1 MGIQFISGFR
11 GLDHAKQ
18 HLRRSTH
25 LGSATTSG
33 STVLNPSEAFDQ
45 QACFVYLN
53 GAMLREGTSGD
64 GGDYVLSGTNTIT
77 FNTAVAATDVIEVV
91 SFAFQNSTLPQTLK
105 EVDYAITS
113 TNATAHA
120 TSRVTDGDYDTSADT
135 LIKSSHGLVVGDVI
149 NVISAT
155 PTSGTTITAGRYK
168 VLTVT
173 DSGNVVLTDIDGN
186 ALAFANDSDA
196 DVTYDI
202 VFSLSV
208 PNLTVVNHAMVYLN
222 GMLLVEDTDYFR
234 DQQQI
239 TLDKTVNIATGHQ
252 IAIRHFGS
260 YVTAADGE
268 VQRTG
273 ITITDDTHNLLLS
286 SSDLVNST
294 TATFHLQVS
303 VRHVTATNDAYRIA
317 NLFVRAEKAVPAD
330 CYLHLVADAGNI
342 ATGHQLAIRSFGSFA
357 LEREAEKQETGI
369 TVVDDTHNILI
380 QSSDLVSN
388 TTTTFQL
395 QVSVRHVTAT
405 NDAYRIANFFVRAE
419 KAVPADCYLHTIADA
434 GNIASTFEVL
444 DENGYSAASDMT
456 DGNVG
461 VGITADASGW
471 YVYLANR
478 AGYSIVAGFKASAI
492 SN

>member
-1 MGIQFISGFR
+1 MGIKYISGFR
-11 GLDHAKQ
+11 GLDNAKQ

-25 LGSATTSG
+25 LGSAASG
-33 STVLNPSEAFDQ
+33 GTVLNPSEAFDQ

-53 GAMLREGTSGD
+53 GTMLREGTTGA

-77 FNTAVAATDVIEVV
+77 FNTAVAATDLIEVV
-91 SFAFQNSTLPQTLK
+91 SYAFQNPTLPQTMQ
-105 EVDYAITS
+105 EVDYAVIAADETLQ
-113 TNATAHA
+113 A

-135 LIKSSHGLVVGDVI
+135 LIKGSHGLVVGNVI

-202 VFSLSV
+202 VFSLTV

-222 GMLLVEDTDYFR
+222 GMLLVEDTDYYR

-286 SSDLVNST
+286 SSDLVNNT
-294 TATFHLQVS
+294 TAAFH
-303 VRHVTATNDAYRIA
+303 
-317 NLFVRAEKAVPAD
+317 
-330 CYLHLVADAGNI
+330 
-342 ATGHQLAIRSFGSFA
+342 
-357 LEREAEKQETGI
+357 
-369 TVVDDTHNILI
+369 
-380 QSSDLVSN
+380 
-388 TTTTFQL
+388 L

-461 VGITADASGW
+461 IGITADASGW

>member
-1 MGIQFISGFR
+1 MGIKYISGFR
-11 GLDHAKQ
+11 GLDNAKQ

-25 LGSATTSG
+25 LGSATTSS

-53 GAMLREGTSGD
+53 GAMLREGASGA

-77 FNTAVAATDVIEVV
+77 FNTAVASTDIIEVV
-91 SFAFQNSTLPQTLK
+91 SYAFQNPTLPQTLR
-105 EVDYAITS
+105 EVDHIVTA
-113 TNATAHA
+113 TNSAAHA

-135 LIKSSHGLVVGDVI
+135 LIKASHGLVVGDVI
-149 NVISAT
+149 SVISAT
-155 PTSGTTITAGRYK
+155 GTDTIAAGRYK

-186 ALAFANDSDA
+186 ALSFGGDSDA
-196 DVTYDI
+196 DVTYDV
-202 VFSLSV
+202 VFSLTV

-222 GMLLVEDTDYFR
+222 GMLLVENTDYFR

-239 TLDKTVNIATGHQ
+239 TLDKTV
-252 IAIRHFGS
+252 
-260 YVTAADGE
+260 
-268 VQRTG
+268 
-273 ITITDDTHNLLLS
+273 
-286 SSDLVNST
+286 
-294 TATFHLQVS
+294 
-303 VRHVTATNDAYRIA
+303 
-317 NLFVRAEKAVPAD
+317 
-330 CYLHLVADAGNI
+330 NI

-405 NDAYRIANFFVRAE
+405 NDAYRIANLFVRAE
-419 KAVPADCYLHTIADA
+419 KNVPADCYLHLVSDA
-434 GNIASTFEVL
+434 GNIASALEVL
-444 DENGYSAASDMT
+444 DVDDYSAASDMT

-461 VGITADASGW
+461 IGITADANGW

-478 AGYSIVAGFKASAI
+478 AGHSIVAGFKATAI

>member
-1 MGIQFISGFR
+1 MGIKYISGFR

-25 LGSATTSG
+25 LGSAATG
-33 STVLNPSEAFDQ
+33 GTVLNPSEAFDQ

-53 GAMLREGTSGD
+53 GTMLREGTSGN

-77 FNTAVAATDVIEVV
+77 FNTAVAATDLIEVI
-91 SFAFQNSTLPQTLK
+91 SYAFQNPTLPQTMQ
-105 EVDYAITS
+105 EVDHAVIAAET
-113 TNATAHA
+113 TLHATA
-120 TSRVTDGDYDTSADT
+120 RVTDGDFTTATDT
-135 LIKSSHGLVVGDVI
+135 LVKASHGLVVGNVI

-155 PTSGTTITAGRYK
+155 ATTGTTITAGRYK

-186 ALAFANDSDA
+186 VLAFANDSDA
-196 DVTYDI
+196 DVTYDV

-222 GMLLVEDTDYFR
+222 GMLLVEDTDYYR

-286 SSDLVNST
+286 SSDLINNT
-294 TATFHLQVS
+294 TSTFH
-303 VRHVTATNDAYRIA
+303 
-317 NLFVRAEKAVPAD
+317 
-330 CYLHLVADAGNI
+330 
-342 ATGHQLAIRSFGSFA
+342 
-357 LEREAEKQETGI
+357 
-369 TVVDDTHNILI
+369 
-380 QSSDLVSN
+380 
-388 TTTTFQL
+388 L

-461 VGITADASGW
+461 IGITADASGW

>member
-1 MGIQFISGFR
+1 MFDST
-11 GLDHAKQ
+11 
-18 HLRRSTH
+18 LR
-25 LGSATTSG
+25 LQ
-33 STVLNPSEAFDQ
+33 LI
-45 QACFVYLN
+45 
-53 GAMLREGTSGD
+53 
-64 GGDYVLSGTNTIT
+64 LSGTNTIT
-77 FNTAVAATDVIEVV
+77 FNTAVAATDLIEVI
-91 SFAFQNSTLPQTLK
+91 SYAFQNPTLPQTMQEIDHAVIAAETTLH
-105 EVDYAITS
+105 
-113 TNATAHA
+113 ATA
-120 TSRVTDGDYDTSADT
+120 RVTDGDFTTATDT
-135 LIKSSHGLVVGDVI
+135 LVKASHGLLVGNVI

-155 PTSGTTITAGRYK
+155 ATTGTTITAGRYK

-186 ALAFANDSDA
+186 VLAFANDSDA
-196 DVTYDI
+196 DVTYDV

-222 GMLLVEDTDYFR
+222 GMLLVEDTDYYR

-286 SSDLVNST
+286 SSDLINNT
-294 TATFHLQVS
+294 TSTFH
-303 VRHVTATNDAYRIA
+303 
-317 NLFVRAEKAVPAD
+317 
-330 CYLHLVADAGNI
+330 
-342 ATGHQLAIRSFGSFA
+342 
-357 LEREAEKQETGI
+357 
-369 TVVDDTHNILI
+369 
-380 QSSDLVSN
+380 
-388 TTTTFQL
+388 L

-461 VGITADASGW
+461 IGITADASGW

>member
-1 MGIQFISGFR
+1 MGIKYISGFR

-25 LGSATTSG
+25 LGSAATG
-33 STVLNPSEAFDQ
+33 GTVLNPSEAFDQ

-53 GAMLREGTSGD
+53 GTMLREGTSGN

-77 FNTAVAATDVIEVV
+77 FNTAVAATDLIEVI
-91 SFAFQNSTLPQTLK
+91 SYAFQNPTLPQTMQ
-105 EVDYAITS
+105 EVDYAVIAADETLQ
-113 TNATAHA
+113 A
-120 TSRVTDGDYDTSADT
+120 TSRVTNGDFTTATDT
-135 LIKSSHGLVVGDVI
+135 LVKASHGLLVGNVI

-155 PTSGTTITAGRYK
+155 ATTGTTITAGRYK

-186 ALAFANDSDA
+186 VLAFANDSDA
-196 DVTYDI
+196 DVTYDV

-222 GMLLVEDTDYFR
+222 GMLLVEDTDYYR

-286 SSDLVNST
+286 SSDLINNT
-294 TATFHLQVS
+294 TSTFH
-303 VRHVTATNDAYRIA
+303 
-317 NLFVRAEKAVPAD
+317 
-330 CYLHLVADAGNI
+330 
-342 ATGHQLAIRSFGSFA
+342 
-357 LEREAEKQETGI
+357 
-369 TVVDDTHNILI
+369 
-380 QSSDLVSN
+380 
-388 TTTTFQL
+388 L

-461 VGITADASGW
+461 IGITADASGW

>member
-1 MGIQFISGFR
+1 MGIKYISGFR
-11 GLDHAKQ
+11 GLDNAKQ

-25 LGSATTSG
+25 LGSAASG
-33 STVLNPSEAFDQ
+33 GTVLNPSEAFDQ

-53 GAMLREGTSGD
+53 GTMLREGTTGA

-77 FNTAVAATDVIEVV
+77 FNTAVAATDLIEVV
-91 SFAFQNSTLPQTLK
+91 SYAFQNPTLPQTMQ
-105 EVDYAITS
+105 EVDHAVIAAET
-113 TNATAHA
+113 TLHA
-120 TSRVTDGDYDTSADT
+120 TSRVTDGDFTTATDT
-135 LIKSSHGLVVGDVI
+135 LIKGSHGLVVGDVI

-155 PTSGTTITAGRYK
+155 ATSGTTITAGRYK

-186 ALAFANDSDA
+186 ALAFANNSDA
-196 DVTYDI
+196 DVTYDV

-222 GMLLVEDTDYFR
+222 GMLLVEDTDYYR

-286 SSDLVNST
+286 SSDLVNNT
-294 TATFHLQVS
+294 TAAFH
-303 VRHVTATNDAYRIA
+303 
-317 NLFVRAEKAVPAD
+317 
-330 CYLHLVADAGNI
+330 
-342 ATGHQLAIRSFGSFA
+342 
-357 LEREAEKQETGI
+357 
-369 TVVDDTHNILI
+369 
-380 QSSDLVSN
+380 
-388 TTTTFQL
+388 L

-419 KAVPADCYLHTIADA
+419 KAVPADCYVHALSDA

>member
-1 MGIQFISGFR
+1 MGIKYISGFR
-11 GLDHAKQ
+11 GLDNAKQ

-25 LGSATTSG
+25 LGSAASG
-33 STVLNPSEAFDQ
+33 GTVLNPSEAFDQ

-53 GAMLREGTSGD
+53 GTMLREGTSGN

-77 FNTAVAATDVIEVV
+77 FNTAVASTDIIEVV
-91 SFAFQNSTLPQTLK
+91 SYAFQNPTLPQTMQ
-105 EVDYAITS
+105 EIDHAVIAGE
-113 TNATAHA
+113 ATLHA
-120 TSRVTDGDYDTSADT
+120 TSRVTDGDYDTSEDT
-135 LIKSSHGLVVGDVI
+135 LIKASHGLVVGDVI

-155 PTSGTTITAGRYK
+155 ATSGTTIVAGRYK

-173 DSGNVVLTDIDGN
+173 DSGNVILTDIDGN
-186 ALAFANDSDA
+186 ALAFANNSDA
-196 DVTYDI
+196 DVTYDV

-222 GMLLVEDTDYFR
+222 GLLLVEDTDYYR
-234 DQQQI
+234 DQQRI

-273 ITITDDTHNLLLS
+273 ITITDDTHNLLMS
-286 SSDLVNST
+286 SSDLINNT
-294 TATFHLQVS
+294 TA
-303 VRHVTATNDAYRIA
+303 
-317 NLFVRAEKAVPAD
+317 
-330 CYLHLVADAGNI
+330 
-342 ATGHQLAIRSFGSFA
+342 
-357 LEREAEKQETGI
+357 
-369 TVVDDTHNILI
+369 
-380 QSSDLVSN
+380 
-388 TTTTFQL
+388 TFQL

>member
-135 LIKSSHGLVVGDVI
+135 LIKASHGLVVGDVI

-155 PTSGTTITAGRYK
+155 ASSGSDTISAGRYK

-186 ALAFANDSDA
+186 ALSFANDSDA
-196 DVTYDI
+196 DVTYDV
-202 VFSLSV
+202 VFSISV
-208 PNLTVVNHAMVYLN
+208 PGLTAFNHVMLYLN
-222 GMLLVEDTDYFR
+222 GMLLVENTDYFR

-239 TLDKTVNIATGHQ
+239 TLDKTVNIVAGHQ
-252 IAIRHFGS
+252 LAIRSFGS
-260 YVTAADGE
+260 FAVEREAEKQG
-268 VQRTG
+268 TG
-273 ITITDDTHNLLLS
+273 ITLTDDTHNLILRNTDLS
-286 SSDLVNST
+286 ASNV
-294 TATFHLQVS
+294 TAAFHLQVS
-303 VRHVTATNDAYRIA
+303 FRHVTTTNDSYRIA
-317 NLFVRAEKAVPAD
+317 NLFVRAEKAVPA
-330 CYLHLVADAGNI
+330 L
-342 ATGHQLAIRSFGSFA
+342 
-357 LEREAEKQETGI
+357 
-369 TVVDDTHNILI
+369 
-380 QSSDLVSN
+380 
-388 TTTTFQL
+388 TT
-395 QVSVRHVTAT
+395 SP
-405 NDAYRIANFFVRAE
+405 D
-419 KAVPADCYLHTIADA
+419 
-434 GNIASTFEVL
+434 S
-444 DENGYSAASDMT
+444 
-456 DGNVG
+456 
-461 VGITADASGW
+461 
-471 YVYLANR
+471 
-478 AGYSIVAGFKASAI
+478 ASATPNCPIAPCPSNIYI
-492 SN
+492 SLTAM

>member
-1 MGIQFISGFR
+1 MGIKYISGFR
-11 GLDHAKQ
+11 GLDNAKQ

-25 LGSATTSG
+25 LGSAASG
-33 STVLNPSEAFDQ
+33 GTVLNPSEAFDQ

-53 GAMLREGTSGD
+53 GTMLREGTSGA

-77 FNTAVAATDVIEVV
+77 FNTAVAATDLIEVV
-91 SFAFQNSTLPQTLK
+91 SYAFQNPTLPQTMQ
-105 EVDYAITS
+105 EVDHAVIAGE
-113 TNATAHA
+113 ATLHA
-120 TSRVTDGDYDTSADT
+120 TSRVTDGDFTTATDT
-135 LIKSSHGLVVGDVI
+135 LIKGSHGLLVGNVI

-155 PTSGTTITAGRYK
+155 ATSGTTITAGRYK

-186 ALAFANDSDA
+186 ALAFANNSDA
-196 DVTYDI
+196 DVTYDV

-222 GMLLVEDTDYFR
+222 GMLLVEDTDYYR

-286 SSDLVNST
+286 SSDLVNNT
-294 TATFHLQVS
+294 TAAFH
-303 VRHVTATNDAYRIA
+303 
-317 NLFVRAEKAVPAD
+317 
-330 CYLHLVADAGNI
+330 
-342 ATGHQLAIRSFGSFA
+342 
-357 LEREAEKQETGI
+357 
-369 TVVDDTHNILI
+369 
-380 QSSDLVSN
+380 
-388 TTTTFQL
+388 L

-419 KAVPADCYLHTIADA
+419 KAVPADCYVHALSDA

>member
-1 MGIQFISGFR
+1 M
-11 GLDHAKQ
+11 
-18 HLRRSTH
+18 
-25 LGSATTSG
+25 
-33 STVLNPSEAFDQ
+33 
-45 QACFVYLN
+45 
-53 GAMLREGTSGD
+53 
-64 GGDYVLSGTNTIT
+64 
-77 FNTAVAATDVIEVV
+77 
-91 SFAFQNSTLPQTLK
+91 
-105 EVDYAITS
+105 
-113 TNATAHA
+113 
-120 TSRVTDGDYDTSADT
+120 
-135 LIKSSHGLVVGDVI
+135 I

-155 PTSGTTITAGRYK
+155 ATSGTTITAGRYK

-222 GMLLVEDTDYFR
+222 GMLLVEDTDYYR

-294 TATFHLQVS
+294 TAAFH
-303 VRHVTATNDAYRIA
+303 
-317 NLFVRAEKAVPAD
+317 
-330 CYLHLVADAGNI
+330 
-342 ATGHQLAIRSFGSFA
+342 
-357 LEREAEKQETGI
+357 
-369 TVVDDTHNILI
+369 
-380 QSSDLVSN
+380 
-388 TTTTFQL
+388 L

-419 KAVPADCYLHTIADA
+419 KAVPADCYLHLSLMLVILL
-434 GNIASTFEVL
+434 VPL
-444 DENGYSAASDMT
+444 
-456 DGNVG
+456 
-461 VGITADASGW
+461 
-471 YVYLANR
+471 R
-478 AGYSIVAGFKASAI
+478 C
-492 SN
+492 

>member
-1 MGIQFISGFR
+1 MGIKYISGFR
-11 GLDHAKQ
+11 GLDNAKQ

-25 LGSATTSG
+25 LGSAAAG
-33 STVLNPSEAFDQ
+33 GTVLNPSEAFDQ

-53 GAMLREGTSGD
+53 GAMLREGASGA

-77 FNTAVAATDVIEVV
+77 FNTAVAATDLIEVI
-91 SFAFQNSTLPQTLK
+91 SYAFQNPTLPQTMQ
-105 EVDYAITS
+105 EVDHAVIAAET
-113 TNATAHA
+113 TLHA
-120 TSRVTDGDYDTSADT
+120 TSRVTDGDFTTATDT
-135 LIKSSHGLVVGDVI
+135 LIKGSHGLVVGDVI

-155 PTSGTTITAGRYK
+155 ATSGTTIVAGRYK

-173 DSGNVVLTDIDGN
+173 DSGNVILTDIDGN
-186 ALAFANDSDA
+186 ALAFANNSDA
-196 DVTYDI
+196 DVTYDV

-303 VRHVTATNDAYRIA
+303 VRHVTATNDAYRIS
-317 NLFVRAEKAVPAD
+317 NLFVRAEKNVPAD
-330 CYLHLVADAGNI
+330 CYLHLISDAGNI
-342 ATGHQLAIRSFGSFA
+342 T
-357 LEREAEKQETGI
+357 
-369 TVVDDTHNILI
+369 
-380 QSSDLVSN
+380 SSL
-388 TTTTFQL
+388 
-395 QVSVRHVTAT
+395 
-405 NDAYRIANFFVRAE
+405 
-419 KAVPADCYLHTIADA
+419 
-434 GNIASTFEVL
+434 EVL
-444 DENGYSAASDMT
+444 DVDDYSAASDMT

-461 VGITADASGW
+461 IGITADASGW

-478 AGYSIVAGFKASAI
+478 AGFSIVAGFKATAI

>member
-1 MGIQFISGFR
+1 MGIKYISGFR
-11 GLDHAKQ
+11 GLDNAKQ

-25 LGSATTSG
+25 LGSATTSS

-53 GAMLREGTSGD
+53 GAMLREGASGA

-77 FNTAVAATDVIEVV
+77 FNTAVASTDIIEVV
-91 SFAFQNSTLPQTLK
+91 SYAFQNPTLPQTMQEIDHAVIASETTL
-105 EVDYAITS
+105 
-113 TNATAHA
+113 HA
-120 TSRVTDGDYDTSADT
+120 TPRVTDGDYDTSEDT
-135 LIKSSHGLVVGDVI
+135 LIEANHGLVVGDVI
-149 NVISAT
+149 SVISAT
-155 PTSGTTITAGRYK
+155 GTDTIAAGRYK

-186 ALAFANDSDA
+186 ALSFGGDSDA
-196 DVTYDI
+196 DVTYDV
-202 VFSLSV
+202 VFSLTV

-222 GMLLVEDTDYFR
+222 GLLLVEDTDYYR
-234 DQQQI
+234 DQQRI

-294 TATFHLQVS
+294 TATF
-303 VRHVTATNDAYRIA
+303 
-317 NLFVRAEKAVPAD
+317 
-330 CYLHLVADAGNI
+330 
-342 ATGHQLAIRSFGSFA
+342 
-357 LEREAEKQETGI
+357 
-369 TVVDDTHNILI
+369 
-380 QSSDLVSN
+380 
-388 TTTTFQL
+388 QL

-444 DENGYSAASDMT
+444 DEDGYSAASDMT

>member
-1 MGIQFISGFR
+1 MGIKYISGFR

-25 LGSATTSG
+25 LGSAATG
-33 STVLNPSEAFDQ
+33 GTVLNPSEAFDQ

-53 GAMLREGTSGD
+53 GTMLREGTSGN

-77 FNTAVAATDVIEVV
+77 FNTAVAATDLIEVI
-91 SFAFQNSTLPQTLK
+91 SYAFQNPTLPQTMQ
-105 EVDYAITS
+105 EVDHAVIAAET
-113 TNATAHA
+113 TLHA
-120 TSRVTDGDYDTSADT
+120 TSRVTDGDFTTATDT
-135 LIKSSHGLVVGDVI
+135 LVKASHGLGVGNVI

-155 PTSGTTITAGRYK
+155 ATTGTTITAGRYK

-186 ALAFANDSDA
+186 VLAFANDSDA
-196 DVTYDI
+196 DVTYDV

-222 GMLLVEDTDYFR
+222 GLLLVEDTDYYR

-286 SSDLVNST
+286 SSDLINNT
-294 TATFHLQVS
+294 TSTFH
-303 VRHVTATNDAYRIA
+303 
-317 NLFVRAEKAVPAD
+317 
-330 CYLHLVADAGNI
+330 
-342 ATGHQLAIRSFGSFA
+342 
-357 LEREAEKQETGI
+357 
-369 TVVDDTHNILI
+369 
-380 QSSDLVSN
+380 
-388 TTTTFQL
+388 L

-461 VGITADASGW
+461 IGITADASGW

>member
-1 MGIQFISGFR
+1 MGIKYISGFR
-11 GLDHAKQ
+11 GLDNAKQ

-25 LGSATTSG
+25 LGSAASG
-33 STVLNPSEAFDQ
+33 GTVLNPSEAFDQ

-53 GAMLREGTSGD
+53 GTMLREGTSGN

-77 FNTAVAATDVIEVV
+77 FNTAVAATDLIEVV
-91 SFAFQNSTLPQTLK
+91 SYAFQNPTLPQTMQ
-105 EVDYAITS
+105 EVDHAVIAAET
-113 TNATAHA
+113 TLHA
-120 TSRVTDGDYDTSADT
+120 TSRVTDGDFTTATDT
-135 LIKSSHGLVVGDVI
+135 LIKGSHGLVVGDVI

-155 PTSGTTITAGRYK
+155 ATSGTTITAGRYK

-186 ALAFANDSDA
+186 ALAFANNSDA
-196 DVTYDI
+196 DVTYDV

-222 GMLLVEDTDYFR
+222 GMLLVEDTDYYR

-294 TATFHLQVS
+294 TAAFH
-303 VRHVTATNDAYRIA
+303 
-317 NLFVRAEKAVPAD
+317 
-330 CYLHLVADAGNI
+330 
-342 ATGHQLAIRSFGSFA
+342 
-357 LEREAEKQETGI
+357 
-369 TVVDDTHNILI
+369 
-380 QSSDLVSN
+380 
-388 TTTTFQL
+388 L

>member
-1 MGIQFISGFR
+1 MGIKYISGFR
-11 GLDHAKQ
+11 GLDNAKQ

-25 LGSATTSG
+25 LGSATTG
-33 STVLNPSEAFDQ
+33 GTVLNPSEAFDQ

-53 GAMLREGTSGD
+53 GAMLREGTSGN

-77 FNTAVAATDVIEVV
+77 FNTAVASTDVIEVI
-91 SFAFQNSTLPQTLK
+91 SYAFQNPTLPQTMQ
-105 EVDYAITS
+105 EVDHVVTS
-113 TNATAHA
+113 TNSAAHA
-120 TSRVTDGDYDTSADT
+120 TARVSDGDYDTSADT
-135 LIKSSHGLVVGDVI
+135 LIKGSHGLVVGDVI
-149 NVISAT
+149 SVISAT
-155 PTSGTTITAGRYK
+155 GTDTIAAGRYK

-173 DSGNVVLTDIDGN
+173 DAGNVVLTDIDGN
-186 ALAFANDSDA
+186 ALSFGGDSDA
-196 DVTYDI
+196 DVTYDV

-294 TATFHLQVS
+294 TATF
-303 VRHVTATNDAYRIA
+303 
-317 NLFVRAEKAVPAD
+317 
-330 CYLHLVADAGNI
+330 
-342 ATGHQLAIRSFGSFA
+342 
-357 LEREAEKQETGI
+357 
-369 TVVDDTHNILI
+369 
-380 QSSDLVSN
+380 
-388 TTTTFQL
+388 QL

-444 DENGYSAASDMT
+444 DENDYSAASDMT

>member
-1 MGIQFISGFR
+1 MGIKYISGFR

-25 LGSATTSG
+25 LGSVTTSS
-33 STVLNPSEAFDQ
+33 STVLNPSEAFDP

-53 GAMLREGTSGD
+53 GAMLREGTSGN

-77 FNTAVAATDVIEVV
+77 FNTAVAATDLIEVI
-91 SFAFQNSTLPQTLK
+91 SYAFQNPTLPQTMQ
-105 EVDYAITS
+105 EVDHAVIAAET
-113 TNATAHA
+113 TLHATA
-120 TSRVTDGDYDTSADT
+120 RVTDGDFTTATDT
-135 LIKSSHGLVVGDVI
+135 LVKASHGLVVGNVI

-155 PTSGTTITAGRYK
+155 ATTGTTITAGRYK

-186 ALAFANDSDA
+186 VLAFANDSDA
-196 DVTYDI
+196 DVTYDV

-222 GMLLVEDTDYFR
+222 GLLLVEDTDYYR

-286 SSDLVNST
+286 SSDLTNST
-294 TATFHLQVS
+294 TA
-303 VRHVTATNDAYRIA
+303 A
-317 NLFVRAEKAVPAD
+317 
-330 CYLHLVADAGNI
+330 
-342 ATGHQLAIRSFGSFA
+342 
-357 LEREAEKQETGI
+357 
-369 TVVDDTHNILI
+369 
-380 QSSDLVSN
+380 
-388 TTTTFQL
+388 FQL

-461 VGITADASGW
+461 IGITADASGW

>member
-1 MGIQFISGFR
+1 MGIKYISGFR
-11 GLDHAKQ
+11 GLDNAKQ

-25 LGSATTSG
+25 LGSAASG
-33 STVLNPSEAFDQ
+33 GTVLNPSEAFDQ

-53 GAMLREGTSGD
+53 GTMLREGTTGA

-77 FNTAVAATDVIEVV
+77 FNTAVAATDLIEVV
-91 SFAFQNSTLPQTLK
+91 SYAFQNPTLPQTMQ
-105 EVDYAITS
+105 EVDHAVIAAET
-113 TNATAHA
+113 TLHA
-120 TSRVTDGDYDTSADT
+120 TSRVTDGDFTTATDT
-135 LIKSSHGLVVGDVI
+135 LIKGSHGLVVGDVI

-155 PTSGTTITAGRYK
+155 ATSGTTITAGRYK

-186 ALAFANDSDA
+186 ALAFANNSDA
-196 DVTYDI
+196 DVTYDV

-222 GMLLVEDTDYFR
+222 GMLLVEDTDYYR

-294 TATFHLQVS
+294 TA
-303 VRHVTATNDAYRIA
+303 
-317 NLFVRAEKAVPAD
+317 
-330 CYLHLVADAGNI
+330 
-342 ATGHQLAIRSFGSFA
+342 
-357 LEREAEKQETGI
+357 
-369 TVVDDTHNILI
+369 
-380 QSSDLVSN
+380 
-388 TTTTFQL
+388 TFQL

>member
-1 MGIQFISGFR
+1 MGIKYISGFR

-25 LGSATTSG
+25 LGSAATG
-33 STVLNPSEAFDQ
+33 GTVLNPSEAFDQ

-53 GAMLREGTSGD
+53 GTMLREGTSGN

-77 FNTAVAATDVIEVV
+77 FNTAVAATDLIEVI
-91 SFAFQNSTLPQTLK
+91 SYAFQNPTLPQTMQ
-105 EVDYAITS
+105 EVDYAVIAADETLQ
-113 TNATAHA
+113 A
-120 TSRVTDGDYDTSADT
+120 TSRVTNGDFTTATDT
-135 LIKSSHGLVVGDVI
+135 LVKASHGLVVGNVI

-155 PTSGTTITAGRYK
+155 ATTGTTITAGRYK

-186 ALAFANDSDA
+186 VLAFANDSDA
-196 DVTYDI
+196 DVTYDV

-222 GMLLVEDTDYFR
+222 GMLLVEDTDYYR

-286 SSDLVNST
+286 SSDLINNT
-294 TATFHLQVS
+294 TSTFH
-303 VRHVTATNDAYRIA
+303 
-317 NLFVRAEKAVPAD
+317 
-330 CYLHLVADAGNI
+330 
-342 ATGHQLAIRSFGSFA
+342 
-357 LEREAEKQETGI
+357 
-369 TVVDDTHNILI
+369 
-380 QSSDLVSN
+380 
-388 TTTTFQL
+388 L

-461 VGITADASGW
+461 IGITADASGW

>member
-1 MGIQFISGFR
+1 MGIKYISGFR
-11 GLDHAKQ
+11 GLDNAKQ

-25 LGSATTSG
+25 LGSATTSS

-53 GAMLREGTSGD
+53 GAMLREGASGA

-77 FNTAVAATDVIEVV
+77 FNTAVASTDIIEVI
-91 SFAFQNSTLPQTLK
+91 SYAFQNPTLPQTMQEIDHVVIASETTL
-105 EVDYAITS
+105 
-113 TNATAHA
+113 HA
-120 TSRVTDGDYDTSADT
+120 TSRVTNGDFTTATDT

-155 PTSGTTITAGRYK
+155 ATSGTTIVAGRYK

-173 DSGNVVLTDIDGN
+173 DSGNVILTDIDGN
-186 ALAFANDSDA
+186 ALAFANNSDA
-196 DVTYDI
+196 DVTYDV
-202 VFSLSV
+202 VFSLTV

-234 DQQQI
+234 DQQRI
-239 TLDKTVNIATGHQ
+239 TFDKTVNIATGHQ

-294 TATFHLQVS
+294 TAAFHLQVS
-303 VRHVTATNDAYRIA
+303 VRHVTA
-317 NLFVRAEKAVPAD
+317 
-330 CYLHLVADAGNI
+330 
-342 ATGHQLAIRSFGSFA
+342 ATDS
-357 LEREAEKQETGI
+357 
-369 TVVDDTHNILI
+369 
-380 QSSDLVSN
+380 
-388 TTTTFQL
+388 
-395 QVSVRHVTAT
+395 
-405 NDAYRIANFFVRAE
+405 YRIANFFVRAE
-419 KAVPADCYLHTIADA
+419 KNVPADCYLHTVADA
-434 GNIASTFEVL
+434 GNIASTFEIL
-444 DENGYSAASDMT
+444 DADDYSAASDMT

-478 AGYSIVAGFKASAI
+478 AGFSIVAGFKATAI

>member
-1 MGIQFISGFR
+1 MGIKYISGFR
-11 GLDHAKQ
+11 GLDNAKQ

-25 LGSATTSG
+25 LGSATTSS

-53 GAMLREGTSGD
+53 GTMLREGTTGA

-77 FNTAVAATDVIEVV
+77 FNTAVASTDIIEVV
-91 SFAFQNSTLPQTLK
+91 SYAFQNPTLPQTMQEIDHAVIAAETTL
-105 EVDYAITS
+105 
-113 TNATAHA
+113 HA

-135 LIKSSHGLVVGDVI
+135 LIKGSHGLVVGNVI

-155 PTSGTTITAGRYK
+155 PSSGTTITAGRYK

-196 DVTYDI
+196 DVTYDV

-234 DQQQI
+234 DQQRI
-239 TLDKTVNIATGHQ
+239 TFDKTVNIATGHQ

-294 TATFHLQVS
+294 TA
-303 VRHVTATNDAYRIA
+303 
-317 NLFVRAEKAVPAD
+317 
-330 CYLHLVADAGNI
+330 
-342 ATGHQLAIRSFGSFA
+342 
-357 LEREAEKQETGI
+357 
-369 TVVDDTHNILI
+369 
-380 QSSDLVSN
+380 
-388 TTTTFQL
+388 TFQL

>member
-25 LGSATTSG
+25 LGSATTSS

-53 GAMLREGTSGD
+53 GAMLREGTSGA

-135 LIKSSHGLVVGDVI
+135 LIKASHGLVVGDVI

-186 ALAFANDSDA
+186 ALSFANDSDA
-196 DVTYDI
+196 DVTYDV
-202 VFSLSV
+202 VFSISV
-208 PNLTVVNHAMVYLN
+208 PGLTAFNHVMLYLN
-222 GMLLVEDTDYFR
+222 GMLLVENTDYFR

-239 TLDKTVNIATGHQ
+239 TLDKTVNIVAGHQ
-252 IAIRHFGS
+252 LAIRSFGS
-260 YVTAADGE
+260 FAVEREAEKQG
-268 VQRTG
+268 TG
-273 ITITDDTHNLLLS
+273 ITLTDDTHNLILRNTDLS
-286 SSDLVNST
+286 ASNV
-294 TATFHLQVS
+294 TAAFHLQVS
-303 VRHVTATNDAYRIA
+303 FRHVTTTNDSYRIA

-342 ATGHQLAIRSFGSFA
+342 ATG
-357 LEREAEKQETGI
+357 LEI
-369 TVVDDTHNILI
+369 LDTN
-380 QSSDLVSN
+380 N
-388 TTTTFQL
+388 
-395 QVSVRHVTAT
+395 
-405 NDAYRIANFFVRAE
+405 
-419 KAVPADCYLHTIADA
+419 
-434 GNIASTFEVL
+434 
-444 DENGYSAASDMT
+444 YSAASDLT

-461 VGITADASGW
+461 VGLTADANGW
-471 YVYLANR
+471 YLYLVNR
-478 AGYSIVAGFKASAI
+478 AGFSVVTGFKATAI
-492 SN
+492 SG